1 MNDLYSLSAESFVK
15 AKVASILSTE
25 SVAPVLYEFG
35 CNGILNRRRAA
46 MTDVDLSRQNLGPT
60 LDVIAWLFAAVATIV
75 VFTRYYV
82 RLSVKR
88 STGIDDW
95 IILLTLVRPYILAT
109 NNPTSST
116 QTC

>member
-1 MNDLYSLSAESFVK
+1 
-15 AKVASILSTE
+15 
-25 SVAPVLYEFG
+25 
-35 CNGILNRRRAA
+35 
-46 MTDVDLSRQNLGPT
+46 MTDADLSRQNLGPT
-60 LDVIAWLFAAVATIV
+60 LDIISWLFAAVATIV

-82 RLSVKR
+82 RLRVKR

-109 NNPTSST
+109 SYSIFLT